1 MSQSQQA
8 LTLSCEKL
16 SQSCPGLLLLLLLL
30 PGELEAGL
38 GLVGAPSIPPPSL
51 CHTLQSLLALKSM
64 LLSPFSQ
71 VFFFKKNPFKR

>member
-16 SQSCPGLLLLLLLL
+16 SQSCPGLLLLLL

-38 GLVGAPSIPPPSL
+38 GLVGAPSIPPPSP

-71 VFFFKKNPFKR
+71 VFFFLKNPFKR